1 MLYRHPSKSLFAYLV
16 KYCEQ
21 VATLGILHSDGLS
34 ITALNIEKSG
44 FSYEAEITNLWKKSA
59 TSHRITRFWKSDY
72 SPTVKVQLGVPPSS
86 WTWSFLKANGAIF
99 SWSLGNFIKHIP
111 VKSLPFS
118 LHEAMFLQENVHESN
133 KKIHYF
139 GIKSD
144 ESKGLKGSITEDTT
158 SLVGIL
164 HSKEHRHLLYT
175 GQKAI
180 VTNDTNEQ
188 TFVSGMTLGASDF
201 EISIPSSAS
210 SILMHLSLI
219 AECYLTQRN
228 KLADVSSTRFLE

>member
-1 MLYRHPSKSLFAYLV
+1 MKSL
-16 KYCEQ
+16 
-21 VATLGILHSDGLS
+21 S
-34 ITALNIEKSG
+34 
-44 FSYEAEITNLWKKSA
+44 
-59 TSHRITRFWKSDY
+59 
-72 SPTVKVQLGVPPSS
+72 
-86 WTWSFLKANGAIF
+86 
-99 SWSLGNFIKHIP
+99 
-111 VKSLPFS
+111 FS
-118 LHEAMFLQENVHESN
+118 LHEAILLQENIDESN

-158 SLVGIL
+158 GLVGIL

-180 VTNDTNEQ
+180 VTNNTNDQ
-188 TFVSGMTLGASDF
+188 AFVSGMTLGASDF

-210 SILMHLSLI
+210 SILMHISLI

-228 KLADVSSTRFLE
+228 KLADVSITKFLE